1 MPAVPSG
8 PRTIDNLLKKIGNA
22 AFTSHY
28 ECQFSLP
35 NDESGLAKKYFN
47 QRGAAGFI
55 GSKVNNANAEIVRLS
70 CAEASLPGSSLA
82 TIEINNDHSGVTEK
96 HAYRRLYDNQASFT
110 FYVDKEYRIIDF
122 FENWI
127 AWISGEN
134 SIEDQ
139 KSENYNY
146 RFNFPNSYKSDSL
159 FITKFERDYTG
170 RRLSYQFINAFP
182 ISINSMPVSYDG
194 SNLLKCT
201 VGFSYIRYVTD
212 KSIYEPPQTE
222 SSVSSSAATGV
233 PRVNNR
239 REDLDIWSLTNRGMI
254 GQFGTEIQR
263 DILADVDRYYNTG
276 TRQKRL
282 QELANRGGYRAG
294 TGGNYDGVAMPG
306 LTLNFKKI
314 Q

>member
-35 NDESGLAKKYFN
+35 SNNDAKKYFN

-55 GSKVNNANAEIVRLS
+55 GSKVDNANAEIVRLS

-82 TIEINNDHSGVTEK
+82 TIEINNDYSGVTEK
-96 HAYRRLYDNQASFT
+96 HAYRRLYDNEASFT
-110 FYVDKEYRIIDF
+110 FYVDKEYKIIDF

-134 SIEDQ
+134 SIEGQ
-139 KSENYNY
+139 KDRVYNY
-146 RFNFPNSYKSDSL
+146 RFNFPDSYKSDSL

-182 ISINSMPVSYDG
+182 ISINSMPVSYE
-194 SNLLKCT
+194 SSQLLKCT
-201 VGFSYIRYVTD
+201 VSFTYSRYVISRD
-212 KSIYEPPQTE
+212 SILKVEAE
-222 SSVSSSAATGV
+222 ATQNLIDQASQFFGGIL
-233 PRVNNR
+233 PLDQNFDIG
-239 REDLDIWSLTNRGMI
+239 DLS
-254 GQFGTEIQR
+254 
-263 DILADVDRYYNTG
+263 
-276 TRQKRL
+276 
-282 QELANRGGYRAG
+282 
-294 TGGNYDGVAMPG
+294 
-306 LTLNFKKI
+306 
-314 Q
+314 